1 MTKQE
6 LSTALEI
13 ARSDTDLSGVD
24 TSIFDGCAL
33 PGFTPITVTLD
44 ALAAFV
50 RYHVICLNGSIDAH
64 ELDNIASYGRR
75 VFRVV

>member
-13 ARSDTDLSGVD
+13 ARSDADLSGVD
-24 TSIFDGCAL
+24 TNIFSGCAL
-33 PGFTPITVTLD
+33 HGFSPVTVTLD

-50 RYHVICLNGSIDAH
+50 RYQVVCLDGSIDAR
-64 ELDNIASYGRR
+64 ELDDIASYGRR